1 MHLRIFLICTA
12 TSGLRKYWS
21 SFGQRCSLYA
31 DRRSPRKYSL
41 LLPTNFTWILVC
53 WFFSPQTNMLLFATN
68 QTNLK
73 QKQNFS
79 VFKLCKYWSRMH
91 RWSGIFSCI
100 LAVHVLKEA
109 FSVFI
114 VSCLLYLLWKFWVA
128 GKNQNWF
135 PCAFERWVIWG
146 AGRGGGLLNSCW
158 RRVWTTNAGH
168 MLNMNFLGLRRW
180 EQEGGLGAVSK
191 EYSCLTYKQDDWVL
205 HRTQECW

>member
-12 TSGLRKYWS
+12 TSRLRKYWS

-53 WFFSPQTNMLLFATN
+53 CFFSPQTNMLLFATN

-146 AGRGGGLLNSCW
+146 AGRGEGRRASEFLLEKGLNYKRRTHAQHEFSRAEKMGAGG
-158 RRVWTTNAGH
+158 
-168 MLNMNFLGLRRW
+168 
-180 EQEGGLGAVSK
+180 
-191 EYSCLTYKQDDWVL
+191 
-205 HRTQECW
+205 RTGCCIQSI

>member
-12 TSGLRKYWS
+12 TSRLGKYWS
-21 SFGQRCSLYA
+21 SLSSFGQCCSLYA
-31 DRRSPRKYSL
+31 DRRSPRKYNL

-53 WFFSPQTNMLLFATN
+53 CFFSPQTNMLLFATN

-114 VSCLLYLLWKFWVA
+114 VSCLLYLLSKFWVA

-146 AGRGGGLLNSCW
+146 AGRGEG
-158 RRVWTTNAGH
+158 RRVSEFLVEQGLNYKCRTHAQHEFSRAEKMGAG
-168 MLNMNFLGLRRW
+168 G
-180 EQEGGLGAVSK
+180 
-191 EYSCLTYKQDDWVL
+191 
-205 HRTQECW
+205 RTGCCTQRI